1 MSCNLGELSS
11 IYVSHLLIILKK
23 KLGKGLKKRQRKKKT
38 QSIFLLLKIGLNSS
52 VRQDNAG
59 LNTQIFSRQCSISI
73 TGLLSSATG
82 ASQTTEHLPSS
93 CTHYHFHS
101 KASSSKDLSLYACLL
116 FSHMWCQHLLSE
128 KQNCFGLRTGGEMNA
143 MKTKELKSKR
153 LTQWGVTE
161 QAPKISLYW
170 ENQSSFRSYCLK
182 NTNV

>member
-1 MSCNLGELSS
+1 MSCNLGAF
-11 IYVSHLLIILKK
+11 IFHICLLYWKK
-23 KLGKGLKKRQRKKKT
+23 NWERDLRRDREKKP

-101 KASSSKDLSLYACLL
+101 KARSSKDLSLYACLL